1 MAATADNG
9 DSFVNVYLWAHSGR
23 TGLRNNAMS
32 LLVIHILQM
41 GTWQFV
47 NWFSLKTTA
56 LETKCSQRKA
66 CVEMRSERENP
77 SQFWQGHSRR
87 LWTQKLQFI
96 FIFPH
101 PHNWRIKSPFCSLPL
116 LPCFTPTPLLS
127 ISFLKMVEKWNK
139 VEALSNL
146 FISKRQH
153 QTPSSDFQLTWNL
166 SVYQRLF

>member
-1 MAATADNG
+1 
-9 DSFVNVYLWAHSGR
+9 
-23 TGLRNNAMS
+23 MS
-32 LLVIHILQM
+32 LLVIHILQI

-116 LPCFTPTPLLS
+116 LPCFTPTSLLS
-127 ISFLKMVEKWNK
+127 ISFLEMVEKWNK
-139 VEALSNL
+139 VEALIVIRSSLKGKIKPHQMTSNWHGIFQSTRDYFKSSSL
-146 FISKRQH
+146 ADLSK
-153 QTPSSDFQLTWNL
+153 S
-166 SVYQRLF
+166 YI